1 MSLVLIVILL
11 YEMTNIED
19 EIYVNQNRKHRKLK
33 IELQKPHNKVPAP
46 SVAVLT
52 CNSGKTSGDKS

>member
-1 MSLVLIVILL
+1 
-11 YEMTNIED
+11 MTNIED